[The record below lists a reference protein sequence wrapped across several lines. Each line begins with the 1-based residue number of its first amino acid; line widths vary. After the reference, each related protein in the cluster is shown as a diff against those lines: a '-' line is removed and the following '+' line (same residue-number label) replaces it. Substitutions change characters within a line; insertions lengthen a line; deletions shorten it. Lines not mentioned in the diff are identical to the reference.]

1 MFLEYFYKNSTE
13 VIDGV
18 EIVGVPTF
26 DVLLFVAYILAIICS
41 LGLYF
46 LPSVIA
52 FVRSHK
58 DKWLIFIINFFF
70 GLTGILWF
78 VAFIWAIFSK
88 KE

>member
-1 MFLEYFYKNSTE
+1 MFNFYKNSTQ

-18 EIVGVPTF
+18 EIVGVPSF
-26 DVLLFVAYILAIICS
+26 DFVLFVACILGIFCGV
-41 LGLYF
+41 GLYF

-52 FVRSHK
+52 FVRAHK

-70 GLTGILWF
+70 AWTGIMWF
-78 VAFIWAIFSK
+78 VAFIWSIFSK